1 MRFSIKDSPVNM
13 IKSAVLVKW
22 SQLLKNS
29 LMEKLQGH
37 LTLLHRTCVK
47 YAKHP
52 FERLQ
57 GKILLSLLC
66 DVSKKFNYSK
76 IMFSSV
82 VTTKTP

>member
-1 MRFSIKDSPVNM
+1 MVAITEE
-13 IKSAVLVKW
+13 
-22 SQLLKNS
+22 LLNGKITRT
-29 LMEKLQGH
+29 

-52 FERLQ
+52 FERIQ
-57 GKILLSLLC
+57 GKILLSFLC
-66 DVSKKFNYSK
+66 DLSKKFNYSK